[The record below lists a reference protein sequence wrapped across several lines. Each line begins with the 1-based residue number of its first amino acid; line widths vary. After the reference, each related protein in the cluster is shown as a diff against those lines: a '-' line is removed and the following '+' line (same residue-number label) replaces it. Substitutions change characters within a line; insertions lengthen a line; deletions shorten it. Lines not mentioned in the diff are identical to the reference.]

1 LSPRVLSRPYAAWI
15 GVAALFA
22 ACALAG
28 WALPRESID
37 WQPALAWTQ
46 PWRAFSAVGV
56 HYSGAH
62 LIGNLAGIA
71 LTGVCGIA
79 ALVPARLAWAWLAA
93 WPLTQLGLLVRPD
106 LLHYGGLSGVVHAG
120 IAALVVWVLATGR
133 TRAQRWVGAVVAVGF
148 VAKLLSESPWG
159 ATLRHPEGWDIAVA
173 PLVHTTGAL
182 AGALCALV
190 ALIPSRHA
198 ASR

>member
-1 LSPRVLSRPYAAWI
+1 VTRPYAAWV
-15 GVAALFA
+15 GLAALFA

-28 WALPRESID
+28 WPVPQELID
-37 WQPALAWTQ
+37 WQPGLAFSQ
-46 PWRAFSAVGV
+46 PWRAFTAIGV

-71 LTGVCGIA
+71 LVGVYGVA

-93 WPLTQLGLLVRPD
+93 WPLTHLGLLLRPE
-106 LLHYGGLSGVVHAG
+106 LQHYGGLSGVVHAG
-120 IAALVVWVLATGR
+120 VAAIVVWVLATGR
-133 TRAQRWVGAVVAVGF
+133 TRAQRWVGALVAIGF
-148 VAKLLSESPWG
+148 VAKLLSEAPWG
-159 ATLRHPEGWDIAVA
+159 ATLRHSAGWGISVA

-190 ALIPSRHA
+190 ALRVGHRA
-198 ASR
+198 AA